1 MTTREGTSEAT
12 LAAALDRGE
21 ERGCIDPREV
31 EDLKGLADLDDD
43 AVAQLHAEIERRGI
57 ELREDCAP
65 EIVRGV
71 TARADELAMATTD
84 ALQLFLNEIGRYR
97 LLTPAEEID
106 LARRI
111 ERGDSAAKERMIN
124 SNLRLVVSVAKRYQ
138 SSDLALLDL
147 IQEGIL
153 GLMRAVEKFDWR
165 RGFRFSTYATW
176 WIRQAVER
184 GIVNKARTIRLPVN
198 VAQRERRLARTEQ
211 ELRTRLDREPSDA
224 ELAVAAGLPEDQVA
238 EARGAARTVTSL
250 DRPVGEDGDAS
261 FGDLLASEDP
271 APDEEV
277 EISLRAETL
286 RALVTRLPEREREVI
301 ELRYGLRD
309 GDPQPLPA
317 IGRRLGVTPQ
327 RVRQIEAR
335 ALARLSKERE
345 LAALRDAA

>member
-1 MTTREGTSEAT
+1 MVTREGTIDAHV
-12 LAAALDRGE
+12 AALLDRGE
-21 ERGCIDPREV
+21 DRGCIRPDEL
-31 EDLKGLADLDDD
+31 EDLQALAELD
-43 AVAQLHAEIERRGI
+43 AEAMAQLHGEIDRRGI
-57 ELREDCAP
+57 DVREDCAP
-65 EIVRGV
+65 EVVDSRTVR
-71 TARADELAMATTD
+71 AEQLAGATTD

-97 LLTPAEEID
+97 LLTPAEEVE

-111 ERGDSAAKERMIN
+111 ERGDAAAKERMIN
-124 SNLRLVVSVAKRYQ
+124 ANLRLVVSVAKRYQ
-138 SSDLALLDL
+138 GSDLALLDL

-198 VAQRERRLARTEQ
+198 VAQRERRIARAEQ
-211 ELRTRLDREPSDA
+211 ELRARLDHEPTDT
-224 ELAVAAGLPEDQVA
+224 EVAAAAGIPEDQVA

-250 DRPVGEDGDAS
+250 DRPVGENGEAS
-261 FGDLLASEDP
+261 FGDMLASDDP

-277 EISLRAETL
+277 EVSLRAETL
-286 RALVTRLPEREREVI
+286 RALVTRLPERERDVI

-309 GDPQPLPA
+309 GEPQPLPA

-335 ALARLSKERE
+335 ALARLAKERE
-345 LAALRDAA
+345 LEALRDAA